1 MINEVKKKIGVAVPE
16 PKLSLWVVKNI
27 NSTETFDNE
36 KDILVYMK
44 GYYQS
49 IEEYEK
55 EKEELIKKFDDHFFS
70 NMVERMNILEP
81 ELFRYDYLEKFDD
94 LTDVFVIN
102 KLRIVDSKLEIQ
114 KTIFKTISNKN
125 SKRVVYSLDGV
136 NWNYSF
142 GDLSD
147 LYLIF
152 KNNGIELKKD
162 LYNEEKDMSKK
173 IYVKK

>member
-1 MINEVKKKIGVAVPE
+1 MINEVKKKNGVAVPE

-55 EKEELIKKFDDHFFS
+55 EKEYLLKKFDDQFYS
-70 NMVERMNILEP
+70 KMVERMNILEP
-81 ELFRYDYLEKFDD
+81 ELFRYDYLDEFGD

-102 KLRIVDSKLEIQ
+102 KLEIVDSKLEIQ
-114 KTIFKTISNKN
+114 KTIFKTTSNKN
-125 SKRVVYSLDGV
+125 RKSIVYSNDGV

-147 LYLIF
+147 LYLVF
-152 KNNGIELKKD
+152 KNKGIELKKD
-162 LYNEEKDMSKK
+162 FYKEEKDMSKK